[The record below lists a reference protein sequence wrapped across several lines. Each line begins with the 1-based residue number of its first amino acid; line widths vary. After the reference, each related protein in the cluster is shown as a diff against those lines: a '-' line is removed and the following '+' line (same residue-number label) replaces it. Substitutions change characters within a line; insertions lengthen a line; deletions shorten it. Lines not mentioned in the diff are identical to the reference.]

1 MEPKE
6 QTRAP
11 AFNGIN
17 VSGEALRADYSDSLM
32 NVITFFEPV
41 TKNSLDTVE
50 TMRLMSR
57 KYDGLSVAFRY
68 VLEPRLSCMY
78 HAKESQMTL
87 DRLSLFGN
95 TLFDANSML
104 VLQFGIRELPAVLI
118 IDSNGIIKS
127 RYEGEVSLRSF
138 ERSIQSRLAMSGYRD
153 ELPNMDGPGFDIM
166 RSRGDSKLRQLGY
179 VTGDYVFTS
188 LVVPETNQEFSLPNF
203 FILDTIYPHGAWYVG
218 RDYIE
223 GTGGSTVYISCS
235 KGQSVL
241 AFTGSSEGALVRMHT
256 AIESPQNL
264 VLGKDVKREG
274 ALLELNVSE
283 YRPYELL
290 ASSGDSDILISLQI
304 QSGSI
309 RLYSV
314 EFCDL
319 EHAAGP
325 TAANWAR

>member
-17 VSGEALRADYSDSLM
+17 VSGEALEADYADNLV
-32 NVITFFEPV
+32 NVVTFFEPV

-50 TMRLMSR
+50 IMRLMSR
-57 KYDGLSVAFRY
+57 RYESLSVGFWY
-68 VLEPRLSCMY
+68 VMEPRLSCMY

-95 TLFDANSML
+95 TLFDANNTL
-104 VLQFGIRELPAVLI
+104 ILQFRVNELPAVLI
-118 IDSNGIIKS
+118 IDSNGMIKS

-138 ERSIQSRLAMSGYRD
+138 ERSIQARLAVSGYRD
-153 ELPNMDGPGFDIM
+153 ELPNMGELGFNLVH
-166 RSRGDSKLRQLGY
+166 SRGSSKLRQLGY

-188 LVVPETNQEFSLPNF
+188 LVVPETNQEFSLPDFCLVN
-203 FILDTIYPHGAWYVG
+203 TIYPHGPWYVG
-218 RDYIE
+218 RDFIE
-223 GTGGSTVYISCS
+223 GSGGSTVYISCS
-235 KGQSVL
+235 RDQAVL
-241 AFTGSSEGALVRMHT
+241 AFTGSCDGASVRMHT
-256 AIESPQNL
+256 AIEAPQSL

-274 ALLELNVSE
+274 SVLELRIDE
-283 YRPYELL
+283 HRPYELL
-290 ASSGDSDILISLQI
+290 ASSGDSDVLISLQV

-319 EHAAGP
+319 ERVAGP
-325 TAANWAR
+325 TAANWVR